1 MEYKRFGSKILVR
14 IDKDEE
20 ILKKVKELAL
30 KEKIRLAAVQA
41 LGATNS
47 FTVGVYNVAEKKY
60 YANTFSGSFEIV
72 SLTGTI
78 NTMNGEFYTHLHMSA
93 GNDKGEVF
101 GGHLNRAVV
110 SATCEMVVDVLDGTV
125 DRAYD
130 PVTGLNLFKFPSVKE
145 NDCAESVLKESKM
158 KIRKA
163 EEKDIPRLLALLGQV
178 LQIHA
183 EIRPDIFISGTTKY
197 TVGQLA
203 ELLKQ
208 EDKPIY
214 VAVDK
219 DDVCRGYAF
228 CQLKEQPFS
237 TNMVPF
243 KSLFIDDLCVDR
255 QARGQHIGESLF
267 EYVKQQAKE
276 LGCYEVTLNV
286 WAGNTPAEH
295 FYEKM
300 GMKTKERQM
309 EYIL

>member
-20 ILKKVKELAL
+20 ILEKVKELAL